1 MNKHA
6 RPAYNIADLQRLME
20 RLRDPVTGCPWDLQ
34 QTYQSIAPFTLE
46 ECLELID
53 ALEQGDLQ
61 HVEEELG
68 DLLFQ
73 VIFYSQL
80 GKEDGLFNFDTVV
93 SGITAKLLRR
103 HPHVFKDGDLEGVIR
118 DRASLDA
125 IKTNWESEKAAER
138 AARAQQSAMDDVPA
152 TLSALARAQK
162 LQKRAS
168 SLGYDF
174 PTYKAVLH
182 SLDEELEELSEA
194 REIPGSEEIENE
206 LGDVLFSVVNLA
218 RHLKVDAEAALRK
231 GNRRF
236 EQRVRRAEA
245 AALEAG
251 SRLEDESFKRLEE
264 RWRTAKADEE
274 KDDL

>member
-1 MNKHA
+1 MNETT
-6 RPAYNIADLQRLME
+6 RPAYDIADLKRLME
-20 RLRDPVTGCPWDLQ
+20 RLRDPETGCPWDLK
-34 QTYQSIAPFTLE
+34 QTYQSIAPYTLE

-53 ALEQGDLQ
+53 ALERSDLE

-80 GKEDGLFNFDTVV
+80 GKEEGRFDFDSVV

-103 HPHVFKDGDLEGVIR
+103 HPHVFKDGELEGVIT
-118 DRASLDA
+118 DRASIET
-125 IKTNWESEKAAER
+125 IKSNWEAEKAAER
-138 AARAQQSAMDDVPA
+138 AARAQQSAMDDVPT

-174 PTYKAVLH
+174 SSADSVLRT
-182 SLDEELEELSEA
+182 LEGELSELAEA
-194 REIPGSEEIENE
+194 REIHGQEEIENE
-206 LGDVLFSVVNLA
+206 LGDVLFTVVNLA

-231 GNRRF
+231 SNRRF
-236 EQRVRRAEA
+236 ERRVRRAEGSA
-245 AALEAG
+245 HEAG
-251 SRLEDESFKRLEE
+251 SRLEDESAEQLEA
-264 RWRTAKADEE
+264 RWSAAKAEE
-274 KDDL
+274 GNNDL

>member
-1 MNKHA
+1 MNSKA
-6 RPAYNIADLQRLME
+6 QPAYDIADLKRLME
-20 RLRDPVTGCPWDLQ
+20 RLRDPETGCPWDLK

-53 ALEQGDLQ
+53 ALELGDLE

-80 GKEDGLFNFDTVV
+80 GKEDGLFDFESVV

-103 HPHVFKDGDLEGVIR
+103 HPHVFKDGELEGVIT
-118 DRASLDA
+118 DRASVDQ
-125 IKTNWESEKAAER
+125 IKTNWEAEKASER

-168 SLGYDF
+168 SVGYDF
-174 PTYKAVLH
+174 SAADSVLS
-182 SLDEELEELSEA
+182 SLESELGELAEA
-194 REIPGSEEIENE
+194 RQIHGQEEIENE
-206 LGDVLFSVVNLA
+206 LGDVLFTVVNLA

-231 GNRRF
+231 SNRRF
-236 EQRVRRAEA
+236 EQRVRRAESA
-245 AALEAG
+245 ANEAG
-251 SRLEDESFKRLEE
+251 SRLEDESDEQLEA
-264 RWRTAKADEE
+264 RWSAAKAEE
-274 KDDL
+274 GNNDL

>member
-1 MNKHA
+1 MNETT
-6 RPAYNIADLQRLME
+6 RPAYDIADLKRLME
-20 RLRDPVTGCPWDLQ
+20 RLRDPETGCPWDLK
-34 QTYQSIAPFTLE
+34 QTYQSIAPYTLE

-53 ALEQGDLQ
+53 ALERSDLE

-80 GKEDGLFNFDTVV
+80 GKEEGRFDFDSIV

-103 HPHVFKDGDLEGVIR
+103 HPHVFKDGELEGVIT
-118 DRASLDA
+118 DRASIES
-125 IKTNWESEKAAER
+125 IKSNWEAEKAAER
-138 AARAQQSAMDDVPA
+138 AARAQQSAMDDVPT

-174 PTYKAVLH
+174 SSADSVLRT
-182 SLDEELEELSEA
+182 LEGELSELAEA
-194 REIPGSEEIENE
+194 REIHGQEEIENE
-206 LGDVLFSVVNLA
+206 LGDVLFTVVNLA

-231 GNRRF
+231 SNRRF
-236 EQRVRRAEA
+236 ERRVRRAEDSA
-245 AALEAG
+245 HEAG
-251 SRLEDESFKRLEE
+251 SRLEDESAEQLEA
-264 RWRTAKADEE
+264 RWSAAKAQEGNG
-274 KDDL
+274 DL

>member
-1 MNKHA
+1 MKSSESK
-6 RPAYNIADLQRLME
+6 AYDIDDLLRLME
-20 RLRDPVTGCPWDLQ
+20 RLRDPETGCPWDLK

-53 ALEQGDLQ
+53 ALEQNDLE

-73 VIFYSQL
+73 VIFYSQM
-80 GKEDGLFNFDTVV
+80 GKEEGRFDFASVV

-103 HPHVFKDGDLEGVIR
+103 HPHVFKDGELEGVIT
-118 DRASLDA
+118 DRASIDT
-125 IKTNWESEKAAER
+125 IKTNWEAEKAAER
-138 AARAQQSAMDDVPA
+138 AARAQQSAMDDVPT

-174 PTYKAVLH
+174 SSVNQVLN
-182 SLDEELEELSEA
+182 SLNSELGELAEA
-194 REIPGSEEIENE
+194 REIHGQAEIENE
-206 LGDVLFSVVNLA
+206 LGDVLFTVVNLA

-231 GNRRF
+231 SNRRF
-236 EQRVRRAEA
+236 EQRVRRAESA
-245 AALEAG
+245 AINEG
-251 SRLEDESFKRLEE
+251 SRLQDESPERLEE
-264 RWRTAKADEE
+264 RWSAVKTEE
-274 KDDL
+274 NGRDL